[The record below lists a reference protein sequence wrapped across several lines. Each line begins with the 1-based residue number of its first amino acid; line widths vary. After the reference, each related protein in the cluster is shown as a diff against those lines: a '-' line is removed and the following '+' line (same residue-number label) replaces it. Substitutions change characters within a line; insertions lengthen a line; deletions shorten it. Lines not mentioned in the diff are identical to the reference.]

1 MDQGARRAE
10 FLDHLYAAAVG
21 ADDWK
26 NVLASFTRL
35 VGGHAGL
42 LNFYDIPAGK
52 VRTLEWHNFSER
64 HIEASDAY
72 WQAHDPWS
80 AAGQQF
86 FRSGAENLAN
96 GFVQWGS
103 CLVPQR
109 ELLNTEW
116 YNEFAAES
124 LVQDCLSAVGV
135 MKGGIGVA
143 LIANTGGHPPIVYSP
158 EQIHQAKRVQED
170 VQRAIGINARV
181 GSGFVTAAGPGE
193 LRMTVPVLVIKDGK
207 VLDANPEARRELET
221 GRLLSQRSAQRL
233 GCVDGDLPRMLSAVG
248 RSDGPHQ
255 SSCLARASDGSRFL
269 AQAIRFNRLR
279 GSLLEAAGME
289 DPAVLLVLTPVDDR
303 ESGREAAL
311 RAFSSFTPMEGAIAL
326 ALVNGQSIT
335 EIARD
340 RRIGVPTVRWH
351 IRNMISKTGENGVRG
366 LTRILTL
373 LLPY

>member
-1 MDQGARRAE
+1 MDQDARRAE

-21 ADDWK
+21 ADNWK
-26 NVLASFTRL
+26 KVLASFTRL
-35 VGGHAGL
+35 IGGHGGL
-42 LNFYDIPAGK
+42 LNFYNIPAGR
-52 VRTLEWHNFSER
+52 VRTLEWHNFSEK

-72 WQAHDPWS
+72 WQAHDPWG

-86 FRSGAENLAN
+86 FRSGAEGLAN

-103 CLVPQR
+103 CLVPQQ
-109 ELLNTEW
+109 ELLNTAW

-124 LVQDCLSAVGV
+124 LVQDCLSTVGV

-143 LIANTGGHPPIVYSP
+143 LIANTGGHPPFVYAP
-158 EQIHQAKRVQED
+158 EQIHQARLVQQD
-170 VQRAIGINARV
+170 FQRAIGINSRAR
-181 GSGFVTAAGPGE
+181 SGLATAAGPGE
-193 LRMTVPVLVIKDGK
+193 LRMTIPVLVIKDGK
-207 VLDANPEARRELET
+207 ILDANPEARRELET
-221 GRLLSQRSAQRL
+221 GRLLSQGSAQRL
-233 GCVDGDLPRMLSAVG
+233 VTVDGDLARMLALVS

-255 SSCLARASDGSRFL
+255 SSCLATASDFSRFL

-279 GSLLEAAGME
+279 GSLMEAAGMD

-303 ESGREAAL
+303 VAGREAAL

-326 ALVNGQSIT
+326 ALVNGESIA

-340 RRIGVPTVRWH
+340 RRISVPTVRWH
-351 IRNMISKTGENGVRG
+351 IRNMVSKTGENGVRG